1 MRNPTVER
9 FMTRAPYTIGHDQ
22 PLARAHA
29 LMNEHGIRHLPV
41 LEGRKLVGVV
51 SQRDLHFL
59 ETLQDVD
66 PEVVT
71 VSEAMSVDAYVVS
84 TRATIRRV
92 ASTMAERKLGS
103 AVVVDARERVIGVF
117 TTIDALRALAELI
130 DEQRREAS

>member
-1 MRNPTVER
+1 
-9 FMTRAPYTIGHDQ
+9 MTRAPVTIGHDQ

-41 LEGRKLVGVV
+41 LDGRKLVGIV

-71 VSEAMSVDAYVVS
+71 VSEAMSVDTYVVS
-84 TRATIRRV
+84 TRATVRRV
-92 ASTMAERKLGS
+92 AETMAERKLGS
-103 AVVVDARERVIGVF
+103 AVVVDSRERVIGVF
-117 TTIDALRALAELI
+117 TTIDALRALAALLGEPP
-130 DEQRREAS
+130 EERQAS